1 MSLDEAYL
9 DITEYAQDHPS
20 QTIEEIVI
28 ELRQNIF
35 E

>member
-9 DITEYAQDHPS
+9 DITDYAEDHPD
-20 QTIEEIVI
+20 QQVEDIVS
-28 ELRQNIF
+28 ELRQKIF